1 MPQFLEFPA
10 LPPGEY
16 RAAVDA
22 LIKLCRQT
30 PAEGEGA
37 RDHRARLK
45 QLGLWNRE
53 RVRALYRFLKLGVGE
68 RATPSPLM
76 REVAAASDDDAARIR
91 LSDRLWEV
99 NPVLFQAVL
108 LQLKERV
115 QSENELLKYLD
126 SFAYTGNRI
135 TGPQVRGWVRM
146 AQGLELFK
154 LVGIRLALSPQ
165 GEKLLARAEAFDL
178 DEYLEDDVDEP
189 EPIVED
195 EPGSPSTTAAAA
207 RSTPSTPVVLPTAG
221 LAAEAVPAEPEWSSP
236 RVAPT
241 PSPTLS
247 RVPPPGASPHGALRP
262 VPIARFTGADL
273 GVFRDDVLDETSQ
286 RIATWAR
293 SLSADAVIDDTTPPS
308 ALGLDAS
315 MWQEDADR
323 ALFKL
328 CVAGALALRLP
339 QARLTE
345 AWSQLEA
352 SGVLDALYDGT
363 APDANPGRV
372 DPLGLMWASLVARR
386 FAEVA
391 GVSADLERASSAAE
405 AFEAL
410 HQSLGRGLLSA
421 ELVWVMRGLDALG
434 VLRFDDMA
442 SVTGLAS
449 RPLRDT
455 LYRLGFI
462 ATPYAG
468 DALAL
473 AAASRALRRAVGR
486 GPEAERTLEAFARA
500 AGCAYDCAQRKTCGF
515 ACRER
520 ADV

>member
-53 RVRALYRFLKLGVGE
+53 RVRALYRFLRLGVGE
-68 RATPSPLM
+68 RAIPSPLM

-91 LSDRLWEV
+91 LADRLWEV
-99 NPVLFQAVL
+99 NPVLFQAVM

-154 LVGIRLALSPQ
+154 LVGIRLALSSQ
-165 GEKLLARAEAFDL
+165 GEKRLARAESFDL

-189 EPIVED
+189 EPVVED
-195 EPGSPSTTAAAA
+195 DPSSSAPTSAIASSAPEEPVT
-207 RSTPSTPVVLPTAG
+207 
-221 LAAEAVPAEPEWSSP
+221 LAATGLSEASAPAEPERSSP
-236 RVAPT
+236 QAAPARA
-241 PSPTLS
+241 PSAS
-247 RVPPPGASPHGALRP
+247 RAQPAGASPHGAQRP
-262 VPIARFTGADL
+262 MPLARFAGTDL
-273 GVFRDDVLDETSQ
+273 GTFRDDVLEETTQ
-286 RIATWAR
+286 RIATWSRGLPAGA
-293 SLSADAVIDDTTPPS
+293 LADDTPPPS

-345 AWSQLEA
+345 AWSQLDA

-363 APDANPGRV
+363 APETNPGRV

-391 GVSADLERASSAAE
+391 GVSADLERAGSAAE
-405 AFEAL
+405 AFDAL

-455 LYRLGFI
+455 LYRLGFL

-486 GPEAERTLEAFARA
+486 GPEAEQTLEAFARA